1 MAWSRWTQQIYW
13 AAFVALSV
21 WLAAVPAGFA
31 EEVRPHA
38 AAPSAAAGPPRPD
51 LAQTVEADV
60 HADELAFTDM
70 LAALRVQL
78 RVAMASIGQLPQE
91 FNAAIARETPDGSY
105 DWLGSALLSALL
117 AIGIGYAA
125 AISLER
131 WWQRTS
137 RPVPADPEVEF
148 DTNTKIAFLLRR
160 LLIWIVGSA
169 VLVAVG
175 LVVLEV
181 LDNGAPIVRRTAL
194 IALLCVGG
202 ARALLSIVRTLFTPT
217 LPQYRLVHVDSL
229 MAGALYRD
237 FAIFVVAA
245 AAVTGLDQWFAA
257 LTLPLENRQLVAM
270 ALSIVPV
277 LLLAVVC
284 ACHGRTVSHMLVPP
298 DQPANPLLRGLARGW
313 WIIAIAYFVVGWL
326 VRCVDVLLGSA
337 GGAGPLV
344 LPVPLLIA
352 GFIAYGVAR
361 LLLAR
366 MIAADSVLH
375 VSAGA
380 QVRRL
385 RDFRDLAY
393 DTAAWAIAYVAL
405 ILLLRSWGASFESGG
420 AGSVITKIGLII
432 IAGFVAYDVVRIVID
447 RKLAREG
454 GLPVVHDDEA
464 TVPLQPG
471 QSRLATL
478 LPLARLALLSAIV
491 TLIVMMVLSE
501 LGVQVAP
508 LLAGASIFGL
518 AIGFGSQTL
527 VHDILSGA
535 FFLVDDAF
543 RVGEY
548 VDLGG
553 GIRGTVEKIS
563 IRSFQLRHQ
572 NGPLHTIQFGNV
584 KQVTNYSRDWALT
597 KIPFKLALGTDIEK
611 VRKIVKKVG
620 QELMDDPTTA
630 PLFINPPKSQGVS
643 EVAGNGITI
652 RVKYMTRPT
661 DSALAHRAVLAR
673 LHQAFLASK
682 IEYQSTAV
690 TVRIQ
695 GDPTAAPPSEAVKL
709 AAANAA
715 AQVVEGKT
723 SP

>member
-1 MAWSRWTQQIYW
+1 MAWSRWTQQICW

-21 WLAAVPAGFA
+21 WLAAVPDGFA
-31 EEVRPHA
+31 EEVKPHA
-38 AAPSAAAGPPRPD
+38 AAAGPPRPD

-70 LAALRVQL
+70 LATLRVQL
-78 RVAMASIGQLPQE
+78 RVAVASIGQLPQE
-91 FNAAIARETPDGSY
+91 FHAAIARETPDGSY
-105 DWLGSALLSALL
+105 DWLWSALISALL

-125 AISLER
+125 AILLER

-137 RPVPADPEVEF
+137 RPVPADPEVEL
-148 DTNTKIAFLLRR
+148 DTNIKIAFLLRR

-217 LPQYRLVHVDSL
+217 LPQYRLVHVDSRV
-229 MAGALYRD
+229 AGALYRD

-245 AAVTGLDQWFAA
+245 AAVIGIDQWFAA
-257 LTLPLENRQLVAM
+257 LTLPLENRQLVAV
-270 ALSIVPV
+270 ALSLVPV
-277 LLLAVVC
+277 LLLAILC
-284 ACHGRTVSHMLVPP
+284 ACHGRTVGHMLAPP

-326 VRCVDVLLGSA
+326 VRCVDVLLGST

-352 GFIAYGVAR
+352 GFIGYGVAR

-393 DTAAWAIAYVAL
+393 DTAAWAIFYVAL

-420 AGSVITKIGLII
+420 AGSVITKIGLIV

-454 GLPVVHDDEA
+454 GLPVVHDDET
-464 TVPLQPG
+464 TVPLPPG

-491 TLIVMMVLSE
+491 TLIAMMVLSE

-572 NGPLHTIQFGNV
+572 NGPLHTIQFGNL

-611 VRKIVKKVG
+611 VRKIIKKVG

-630 PLFINPPKSQGVS
+630 PLFLTAPKSQGLS
-643 EVAGNGITI
+643 EVSGNGITI
-652 RVKYMTRPT
+652 RAKYMTRPT
-661 DSALAHRAVLAR
+661 DSSLAHRAVLTR
-673 LHQAFLASK
+673 LHQAFLANK
-682 IEYQSTAV
+682 IEFQSSAV
-690 TVRIQ
+690 TVRIES
-695 GDPTAAPPSEAVKL
+695 DPAAAPPSEAAKL
-709 AAANAA
+709 AAATAV
-715 AQVVEGKT
+715 AQADG
-723 SP
+723 SIPSS

>member
-1 MAWSRWTQQIYW
+1 MS
-13 AAFVALSV
+13 L
-21 WLAAVPAGFA
+21 WLATAPAGFA
-31 EEVRPHA
+31 EEAKPHT

-70 LAALRVQL
+70 LAALRVQF
-78 RVAMASIGQLPQE
+78 RVAVASVGQLPQE
-91 FNAAIARETPDGSY
+91 LHAAIARETPDGSY
-105 DWLGSALLSALL
+105 GWLGSALLSALL

-125 AISLER
+125 AILLER
-131 WWQRTS
+131 WWQRTA
-137 RPVPADPEVEF
+137 RPAPADPEVEF

-160 LLIWIVGSA
+160 LLVWIVGSA
-169 VLVAVG
+169 ILVAVG

-181 LDNGAPIVRRTAL
+181 VDTGAPIVRRTAL

-202 ARALLSIVRTLFTPT
+202 AWALLSVVRTLFTPT
-217 LPQYRLVHVDSL
+217 LPQYRLVHVDSRV
-229 MAGALYRD
+229 AGTLYRD

-245 AAVTGLDQWFAA
+245 AAVIGIDQWFAA
-257 LTLPLENRQLVAM
+257 LTLPLENRQLVAV
-270 ALSIVPV
+270 ALSLVPV
-277 LLLAVVC
+277 LLLAIVC

-313 WIIAIAYFVVGWL
+313 WVIAIAYFVVGWL
-326 VRCVDVLLGSA
+326 ARCVDVLLGRAS
-337 GGAGPLV
+337 GSGLVV
-344 LPVPLLIA
+344 LPILLLIA
-352 GFIAYGVAR
+352 GFVSYGVAR

-366 MIAADSVLH
+366 MIAASPILH
-375 VSAGA
+375 VGTGG

-393 DTAAWAIAYVAL
+393 DTAAWAIVYAAL
-405 ILLLRSWGASFESGG
+405 IMLLRSWGASFESGG
-420 AGSVITKIGLII
+420 AGSIIAKIGLIV
-432 IAGFVAYDVVRIVID
+432 IAGFVAYDAVRIVID

-454 GLPVVHDDEA
+454 GLPVVQVDDEA
-464 TVPLQPG
+464 AVPLQPG

-478 LPLARLALLSAIV
+478 LPLARLVLLSTIV

-572 NGPLHTIQFGNV
+572 NGPLHTIQFGNL

-611 VRKIVKKVG
+611 VRKIIKKVG

-630 PLFINPPKSQGVS
+630 PLFLTAPKSQGLS
-643 EVAGNGITI
+643 EVSGNGITI
-652 RVKYMTRPT
+652 RAKYMTRPT
-661 DSALAHRAVLAR
+661 DSSLAHRAVLSR
-673 LHQAFLASK
+673 LHQAFLANK
-682 IEYQSTAV
+682 IEFQSSAV
-690 TVRIQ
+690 TVRIES
-695 GDPTAAPPSEAVKL
+695 DPAAAPPSEAAKL
-709 AAANAA
+709 AAATAA
-715 AQVVEGKT
+715 AQADG
-723 SP
+723 SIPSS